1 MNSNVEI
8 KQNQEKMVV
17 SDQPF
22 EGYTLEELR
31 YQRALIALKADFCKE
46 RLKTSVGEITQNGP
60 LSRFTRKNKTSS
72 LLKGS
77 GIVGKLAKSLDVL
90 DYAVLGFTMFKTVKS
105 LISKFKK

>member
-46 RLKTSVGEITQNGP
+46 SLKTSVGEITQ